1 MSAGKD
7 IKKEQA
13 KIEGIESKALPFN
26 ENEYQDIT
34 DTLVKPSKI
43 QLMNPNNVELDQRK
57 SIGQVEPLPESEPN
71 DPEKTNGDEVAGQR
85 GPC

>member
-7 IKKEQA
+7 IKREQA

-34 DTLVKPSKI
+34 DTLINASKI
-43 QLMNPNNVELDQRK
+43 QLPK
-57 SIGQVEPLPESEPN
+57 
-71 DPEKTNGDEVAGQR
+71 K
-85 GPC
+85 